1 MHILPYIESK
11 IVRKLGPKATMAEVI
26 RAICDEFILENSRQ
40 QVNIEGLLRDKV
52 IKELQTSNDLYYI
65 FDHVVAE
72 VKIILQFGSFP
83 KFIEVASTT
92 NITTAESQTRQFFGM
107 LICLLSIGIGIMLI
121 ILEFKNDPKVFH
133 WFRLL
138 LYFPMSFALGMYY
151 SGKKKICQL
160 CLSLNVTTVNSKR
173 TLIMAHF
180 YGETAKVADEYAQK
194 RIKELSESIS
204 PLSIRTTLV
213 LLAIIFVLPPYNNFA

>member
-1 MHILPYIESK
+1 
-11 IVRKLGPKATMAEVI
+11 MAEVI
-26 RAICDEFILENSRQ
+26 RAICDEFILENSKQ

-52 IKELQTSNDLYYI
+52 LKTLQTSNDLYDV
-65 FDHVVAE
+65 FDRVAAE
-72 VKIILQFGSFP
+72 VKAILQFGSFP
-83 KFIEVASTT
+83 KFVEVASTT
-92 NITTAESQTRQFFGM
+92 NITTMESRTRQFFGL
-107 LICLLSIGIGIMLI
+107 LICLISIGIGIMLI
-121 ILEFKNDPKVFH
+121 VLEFKNNPKILH

-138 LYFPMSFALGMYY
+138 IYFPMSFGLGMYY

-160 CLSLNVTTVNSKR
+160 CLSLNITTVTSKR

-180 YGETAKVADEYAQK
+180 YGETAKLTDEYAQK

-213 LLAIIFVLPPYNNFA
+213 LLTIVFVLPPYNNFT